1 MEAKAAM
8 PTGTS
13 EEAQA
18 ALQQQLA
25 GDDVLLN
32 FVIEGSTDVFHTEV
46 FKQGVTFEWVKNKV
60 AEKIE
65 TKYQN
70 LTLFHEGKR
79 VLEPFSI
86 VDMPAV
92 TSGATLTV

>member
-25 GDDVLLN
+25 GDDVLLL
-32 FVIEGSTDVFHTEV
+32 FALQGQSDVFHQEV

-60 AEKIE
+60 AEKLE

-70 LTLFHEGKR
+70 LTLFFNDKR

-92 TSGATLTV
+92 VSGSTLIV